1 MIDQHDG
8 DAATRASLRADQLL
22 AERDVEGSEVWRRV
36 LEAIDRLAGSRGGGT
51 PGNMGNVDAVEERHE
66 GAFPTVE
73 DRFHV
78 TRLPPHGVLLQQFAG
93 HFSLNTPLRR
103 IRKFLVSTGDDYACP
118 LPRVHDLIRFGAHER
133 VGTHPRDLL
142 PDSAKAIQAIMMIDE
157 REWHDIRL
165 GALGAGQSAEM
176 RPGQQF

>member
-78 TRLPPHGVLLQQFAG
+78 TRLPELA
-93 HFSLNTPLRR
+93 
-103 IRKFLVSTGDDYACP
+103 
-118 LPRVHDLIRFGAHER
+118 RF
-133 VGTHPRDLL
+133 V
-142 PDSAKAIQAIMMIDE
+142 
-157 REWHDIRL
+157 
-165 GALGAGQSAEM
+165 
-176 RPGQQF
+176 